1 MSASRLN
8 LIDSVIEES
17 IRNKECPGAVVIVG
31 RHGTIVFRKAYGH
44 RAVLPSL
51 EPMTLDTVFDL
62 ASLTKVVATA
72 PSVMALVEDGRLRL
86 QDRVAKHLPEFAT
99 GGGARDQVTVEQLL
113 THRAGLAADDPMALY
128 TGTPK
133 EIFERKYRQ
142 PLVSAPGSR
151 FLYSDVGFE
160 VLRAREAGVVSPARR
175 IRASARLRSAGMNE
189 TEFRP
194 GGAGRLPLPYC
205 TDGEDRRQGPS
216 RRRCPRPP
224 RLRARRASRATRASS
239 RPRTILA
246 RFCGASSRTASA
258 RLKPATVRRHDT
270 CHKFFSNKN
279 LHGLGM
285 RT

>member
-1 MSASRLN
+1 MIVLLLALAAAPPSAAGMSSSRLN
-8 LIDSVIEES
+8 LIDSVVEES
-17 IRNKECPGAVVIVG
+17 IRNKECPGAVVLVG
-31 RHGTIVFRKAYGH
+31 RHGNVVFRKAYGH
-44 RAVLPSL
+44 RAVLPSR

-72 PSVMALVEDGRLRL
+72 PSVMALVEDGKLRL

-160 VLRAREAGVVSPARR
+160 VLGELVKRVSSLPLEEFARQRVFVP
-175 IRASARLRSAGMNE
+175 LGMKD

-194 GGAGRLPLPYC
+194 GREGPGTLSPALHRRRRSAARSGAAKS
-205 TDGEDRRQGPS
+205 TTHTPS
-216 RRRCPRPP
+216 RSE
-224 RLRARRASRATRASS
+224 ASRATRDSS
-239 RPRTILA
+239 RRRTISLASAGRCSRAAAA
-246 RFCGASSRTASA
+246 RFRPQRS
-258 RLKPATVRRHDT
+258 PP
-270 CHKFFSNKN
+270 
-279 LHGLGM
+279 
-285 RT
+285 